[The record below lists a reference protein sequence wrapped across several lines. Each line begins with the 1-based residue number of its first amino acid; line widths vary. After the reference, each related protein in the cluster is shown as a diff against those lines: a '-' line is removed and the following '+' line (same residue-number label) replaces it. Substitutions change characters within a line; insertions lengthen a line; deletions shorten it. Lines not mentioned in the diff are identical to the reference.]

1 MSLTTDLLADL
12 RKRRGFDVYEYIQKK
27 IEAINN
33 FFWQEGL
40 DACVL
45 GLSGG
50 VDSAVTLGLLK
61 VAQKCKGSP
70 IIEVLPLILPIHGKG
85 TTGQTAAT
93 RKAFQVAHHFKSK
106 FKTIECSEAYQNIVD
121 QAVGLTPWVQGQFAS
136 ALRAP
141 VLYFHAAILQ
151 NAGLKSIVCGTTN
164 RDEGGYIGF
173 YGKSSDMMV
182 DLQPI
187 ADIHKSEVY
196 KVARYLNIPEEIVN
210 DKPRGD
216 VWDGKTDEEMIG
228 TSYDMVELFTL
239 IRDFKVDLSPEQ
251 LHELKPHFEQIYR
264 MNSINAH
271 KYKVGQPCRFI
282 DEMPRKVQGGWQ

>member
-1 MSLTTDLLADL
+1 MSTIANLFAHL
-12 RKRRGFDVYEYIQKK
+12 RRQRGFNVSLYIARK

-33 FFWQEGL
+33 FFREEGL
-40 DACVL
+40 NACVL

-50 VDSAVTLGLLK
+50 IDSAVTLGLLRM
-61 VAQKCKGSP
+61 AQECEGSP
-70 IIEVLPLILPIHGKG
+70 LVEILPLILPIHGKG

-93 RKAFQVAHHFKSK
+93 RKAFQVAHHFQSK
-106 FKTIECSEAYQNIVD
+106 FKTIECSDAYQNIVD
-121 QAVGLTPWVQGQFAS
+121 QSVGLTPWVQGQFAS

-196 KVARYLNIPEEIVN
+196 EVARYLHVPEEILN

-228 TSYDMVELFTL
+228 TNYGFVEFFTL
-239 IRDFKVDLSPEQ
+239 LRDYGGVFTTKQAKEVE
-251 LHELKPHFEQIYR
+251 PHFQAIEKLHK
-264 MNSINAH
+264 INEH
-271 KYKVGQPCRFI
+271 KYRVGYPCRFI
-282 DEMPRKVQGGWQ
+282 DVMRRAVQGGWN